1 MTSAFSWQNSISLCP
16 ASFRIPSPQLD
27 LSKTLLKSAGKE
39 MSPQTGG
46 ETLGGDGKVL
56 YLDYCGGYCDVS
68 TS

>member
-1 MTSAFSWQNSISLCP
+1 MDFI
-16 ASFRIPSPQLD
+16 ASELD

>member
-1 MTSAFSWQNSISLCP
+1 MGRFYGEWIRPQQNS
-16 ASFRIPSPQLD
+16 F
-27 LSKTLLKSAGKE
+27 LKSAGRE

-56 YLDYCGGYCDVS
+56 YLDYCGGFCDVS